1 MKTTEQGIRRFVLP
15 ALLPFLFLIAGCM
28 MADSG
33 RLMALQNLP
42 RVIAVEEWGGIRSDT
57 SRGKHHRPVQITLHH
72 GGVAFLRDKD
82 PAQYLRNLQK
92 WSRESRMWMDIPY
105 HYLIDLDGNIYEGR
119 DINIAGD
126 TNTEYDP
133 TGHALI
139 MVLGNF
145 EEVEPNAAQL
155 NAVVATMAMLAA
167 QFNIGVDKIAGHK
180 DFSSQTAC
188 PGKSLIPLLKNGY
201 FRQRVAAILHERE

>member
-1 MKTTEQGIRRFVLP
+1 MFAWLLLLMTGCGTTNATQSSK
-15 ALLPFLFLIAGCM
+15 AQIAPKII
-28 MADSG
+28 S
-33 RLMALQNLP
+33 
-42 RVIAVEEWGGIRSDT
+42 VEEWGGTPSDL
-57 SRGKHHRPVQITLHH
+57 SRGKQYRPTHITLHH

-82 PAQYLRNLQK
+82 PKQYLRNLQS
-92 WSRESRMWMDIPY
+92 WSRGTRQWMDIPY

-139 MVLGNF
+139 VVLGNF
-145 EEVEPNAAQL
+145 DEVEPNVMQL
-155 NAVVATMAMLAA
+155 DAVVATMVMLVKR
-167 QFNIGVDKIAGHK
+167 FGISVDKIAGHK

-188 PGKSLIPLLKNGY
+188 PGKSLYPFLLNGT
-201 FRQRVAAILHERE
+201 FRQRVGAALVKSG